1 MDCRFAKS
9 LDENVR
15 KFREIVAALPRS
27 GVLPV
32 LSTESLQRQIM
43 GAMEK
48 EDIVRANRTFW
59 MDQLVTFEAW
69 QSIFVWRM
77 SEQLESAL
85 LLKVENKLVACAAI
99 CRAAFELSFTAL
111 TTSAKLS
118 KVLNQL
124 NSGQLRNSLCWSN
137 TFPVDVELAIYGTRI
152 SEQVEKGSPSQ
163 KNLLTSLDLLKRHPL
178 GGEITK
184 YYERLCDL
192 THPSWLGNRPFY
204 RMGDEGTIVQCC
216 QEYDPLWA
224 TEIQTMIDSTLS
236 WTAHAAR
243 IVIFQSAEAVACAR
257 KAFEGV

>member
-1 MDCRFAKS
+1 MDSSFAKS
-9 LDENVR
+9 LDENIR
-15 KFREIVAALPRS
+15 KFRKIAVLHPRS
-27 GVLPV
+27 NVLPV
-32 LSTESLQRQIM
+32 LKTESLQRQIM
-43 GAMEK
+43 QAMEK

-85 LLKVENKLVACAAI
+85 ILKVDNKLVACAAV

-124 NSGQLRNSLCWSN
+124 DSSQLRNSLCLSN
-137 TFPVDVELAIYGTRI
+137 TFPTDVELAIYGTRI
-152 SEQVEKGSPSQ
+152 SERVGKGIPSQ

-178 GGEITK
+178 GSEIAD

-204 RMGDEGTIVQCC
+204 RRGKEGTIVQCC
-216 QEYDPLWA
+216 QDYDPSWA
-224 TEIQTMIDSTLS
+224 SEIQTTIDSTLS
-236 WTAHAAR
+236 WTAYAAR
-243 IVIFQSAEAVACAR
+243 NVIFQSTEAVACAR
-257 KAFEGV
+257 EAFEGV